1 MALRRYDPIIRR
13 HVEFKETRRV
23 PIRPA
28 GDVLDKSR
36 PNLGQSGA
44 MDIVTLQ
51 RLCARSWPGL
61 EQDWLGEW
69 ELRAADG
76 FTGRA
81 NSALPLGDAGL
92 PVPEALDRVVEWYTA
107 RGLTPRLQVPAARPG
122 VSDGDP
128 ASGVAALCD
137 ARGWAAEPWTLV
149 MLRSAAPSATAGVQT
164 AALRWSDEP
173 DDAWLSLYHRA
184 GAQLPSVARRV
195 ITAAPAQYLSV
206 RLDGDVV
213 GIGRVAL
220 VEELAVLT
228 AIEVTARER
237 RHGLGTLITEA
248 LTARAADD
256 GARLTAL
263 QVFADNAA
271 AVRLYRRLGFRTH
284 HQYRYRSLSDG

>member
-1 MALRRYDPIIRR
+1 
-13 HVEFKETRRV
+13 
-23 PIRPA
+23 
-28 GDVLDKSR
+28 
-36 PNLGQSGA
+36 

-61 EQDWLGEW
+61 EQERLGEW
-69 ELRAADG
+69 QLRAADG

-92 PVPEALDRVVEWYTA
+92 PLPETLDYVVDWYAA
-107 RGLTPRLQVPAARPG
+107 RGLMPRLQVPAALPG
-122 VSDGDP
+122 ASDGDP
-128 ASGVAALCD
+128 APGVGALCD

-149 MLRSAAPSATAGVQT
+149 MLRNATPSATVAVRT
-164 AALRWSDEP
+164 AELRWSDEP

-206 RLDGDVV
+206 RLDGGVV

-228 AIEVTARER
+228 AIEVTPRQR
-237 RHGLGTLITEA
+237 RHGLGTQITEA
-248 LTARAADD
+248 LTARATDA
-256 GARLTAL
+256 GAQLTAL

-271 AVRLYRRLGFRTH
+271 AVSLYQRLGFRTH
-284 HQYRYRSLSDG
+284 HRYRYRCLSGG